1 MDSLDGPT
9 EWTGL
14 DRTGSTEWTGLA
26 DWIYWMDWTGLADRM
41 DLDLL
46 GGSREVEKSGEGRG
60 VGFEENLEAR
70 ANLYKNPPRRLIR
83 TSAWCR
89 GVTSQQ

>member
-1 MDSLDGPT
+1 MD
-9 EWTGL
+9 WTGRL
-14 DRTGSTEWTGLA
+14 NGL
-26 DWIYWMDWTGLADRM
+26 DWTGLANRM

-46 GGSREVEKSGEGRG
+46 DGPREMEKGGEGRGWRGKRVEREEGGEGRG

>member
-1 MDSLDGPT
+1 M
-9 EWTGL
+9 
-14 DRTGSTEWTGLA
+14 
-26 DWIYWMDWTGLADRM
+26 
-41 DLDLL
+41 
-46 GGSREVEKSGEGRG
+46 GGMNG
-60 VGFEENLEAR
+60 VVHKYEENLEGGR